1 MVLGVTADAA
11 RLLQMTLESIH
22 PGIRPAAASVKRLVV
37 VPMSE
42 VSRVQP
48 GRRRVGGGHT
58 ATDDARQMLLVLL
71 EMAPE
76 VPHAFC

>member
-1 MVLGVTADAA
+1 MVLCVTADAA
-11 RLLQMTLESIH
+11 RFLQMALESIH
-22 PGIRPAAASVKRLVV
+22 ARIGPAAASVKRVV
-37 VPMSE
+37 IVPMSE
-42 VSRVQP
+42 VLWAQS